1 MRKLTRA
8 TPDVNRTNSCLAK
21 TFLLVLDSAH
31 SVHKDDDEEE
41 HENQGE
47 LDGADFRSRSMR
59 SCVWLTSTTSPE

>member
-21 TFLLVLDSAH
+21 TFLLVLALLLVLDSAH
-31 SVHKDDDEEE
+31 SVHKDDDEQE

-47 LDGADFRSRSMR
+47 LGCSDF
-59 SCVWLTSTTSPE
+59 